1 MNPYCMICEKEVAIT
16 NTGLCFVCK
25 TPMVMTLP
33 SWTKY
38 FENYPQT
45 ERIPADEIKA
55 IFEKSFEK
63 KFEEYFRLSEQI
75 VLLKDVSH
83 SANNLGIYVCEKAIE
98 ELRQS
103 RLKLAK
109 IKNVPDVEIHAILA
123 IESFLGETKEQFEIG
138 TQMTEIP
145 GENDG
150 EGPTK

>member
-1 MNPYCMICEKEVAIT
+1 MTPYCMICEKEVAIT

-33 SWTKY
+33 SWKKY
-38 FENYPQT
+38 FGNSPESGQVQT
-45 ERIPADEIKA
+45 DEIKA

-75 VLLKDVSH
+75 VLLKDVAH
-83 SANNLGIYVCEKAIE
+83 SANNFGIYACGKTIE

-123 IESFLGETKEQFEIG
+123 IESFLGEAKEQFEIG
-138 TQMTEIP
+138 AQEIGKP
-145 GENDG
+145 GENDDD
-150 EGPTK
+150 